1 MKEITLANFQGEVLD
16 SSLPVFV
23 DFYGENCA
31 ICMDLL
37 PGVHEM
43 EKDYEGRI
51 LFAGIDTGSERK
63 LAMKERVMGLPTMV
77 IYEGGEKKALRGPL
91 EIKSI
96 EDVRAFIDGY
106 LPAQA

>member
-1 MKEITLANFQGEVLD
+1 MKEIRFNNFEEEVLQSD
-16 SSLPVFV
+16 LPVFV

-37 PGVHEM
+37 PGVHAM

-51 LFAGIDTGSERK
+51 VFAGIDTGSERK
-63 LAMKERVMGLPTMV
+63 LAMKQRVMGLPTMV
-77 IYEGGEKKALRGPL
+77 VYEGGEKKAVKGPL

-96 EDVRAFIDGY
+96 EDVRAFLDGY
-106 LPAQA
+106 LSKED

>member
-1 MKEITLANFQGEVLD
+1 MKEITLANFQGEILD
-16 SSLPVFV
+16 ASLPVFV

-77 IYEGGEKKALRGPL
+77 IYEGGEKKAVRGPL
-91 EIKSI
+91 DIKSI

-106 LPAQA
+106 LPSHA